1 MSAVARATSRIK
13 RVPGVGA
20 STLTRAPILRRL
32 PILTQS
38 SSALGVDGTVRSIA
52 TPARRL
58 GEASQRRWASS
69 AAAKAV
75 EEGQEEVW
83 PERVLPVL
91 SAKDGERLRRQRNV
105 GMYVTPSPRIL
116 HPMKG

>member
-1 MSAVARATSRIK
+1 MSTVARATSRI
-13 RVPGVGA
+13 RRIPGM

-38 SSALGVDGTVRSIA
+38 SSALGLGLDGTVRSIV
-52 TPARRL
+52 TPARRGDVGL
-58 GEASQRRWASS
+58 GQRRWAS
-69 AAAKAV
+69 AAAMKAV

-91 SAKDGERLRRQRNV
+91 SAKDGDRLRRQRNV
-105 GMYVTPSPRIL
+105 GM
-116 HPMKG
+116 